1 VFLRVPDVCYPG
13 GIITTVP
20 VFDCYPFRFVLQY
33 PVWQLCHIIQ
43 PGNRFCPINV
53 SVQYSKDGYNLG
65 FEELENYIHPRLLE
79 LMVDIIRNAA
89 ERTQILLT
97 THSPYLVDLL
107 TPEELYIVEKKE
119 GRTQVKR
126 AAERKKIH
134 DALQESGLGEM
145 WYSGS
150 LGGVP

>member
-1 VFLRVPDVCYPG
+1 MPGQTFIRIREHGLNAWIPSWGMSDGTLRFLGYLVTLYSPEPPG
-13 GIITTVP
+13 LI
-20 VFDCYPFRFVLQY
+20 C
-33 PVWQLCHIIQ
+33 
-43 PGNRFCPINV
+43 
-53 SVQYSKDGYNLG
+53 

-79 LMVDIIRNAA
+79 LMVDIIRNAT

-107 TPEELYIVEKKE
+107 TPGELYIVEKKE

-126 AAERKKIH
+126 AADRKKIH
-134 DALQESGLGEM
+134 EALQELGLGEM